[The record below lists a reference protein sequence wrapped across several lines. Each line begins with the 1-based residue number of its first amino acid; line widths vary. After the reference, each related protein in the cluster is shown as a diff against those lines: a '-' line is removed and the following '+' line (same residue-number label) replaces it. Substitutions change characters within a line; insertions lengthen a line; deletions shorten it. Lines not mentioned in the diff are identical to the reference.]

1 MLYIFYTEF
10 TNFFLNNVFFLLRTF
25 TIIQEKTFK
34 NNNKNKN
41 YINQLLS
48 QLLLKHRHTDTDT
61 HTQTQTHTQISII
74 IVIII
79 IIIIIIIKAI
89 TTSLPKE

>member
-1 MLYIFYTEF
+1 MLYIFYTES
-10 TNFFLNNVFFLLRTF
+10 TNFFLNNMFFLLRTF
-25 TIIQEKTFK
+25 TVIQEKTFK
-34 NNNKNKN
+34 NNDKNKN

-48 QLLLKHRHTDTDT
+48 PLLLKHRHTDTDT
-61 HTQTQTHTQISII
+61 HTQTQTHTQTSII
-74 IVIII
+74 IV